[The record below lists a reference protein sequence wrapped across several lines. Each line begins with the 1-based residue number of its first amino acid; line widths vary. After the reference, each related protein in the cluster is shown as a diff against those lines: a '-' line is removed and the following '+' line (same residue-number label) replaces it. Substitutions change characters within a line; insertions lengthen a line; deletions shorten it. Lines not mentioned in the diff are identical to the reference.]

1 MNAEG
6 NEPMSVPSNT
16 PILQAA
22 YNDLLRR
29 SLSKISGD
37 LARVIY
43 LASTRDYNTGT
54 YHHEGLAARFRS
66 DVAAQALET
75 AHREIFYRIAACS
88 LEQLVGEMEIY
99 LNSSHQAREDVLHIW
114 QKLEPYRLALPMDTN
129 TAVARLF
136 VTNLRAQMEKS
147 GKIQI
152 NVDEMKNLTRSQAA
166 PEQGE

>member
-1 MNAEG
+1 
-6 NEPMSVPSNT
+6 MSVPSNAV
-16 PILQAA
+16 ILQAA
-22 YNDLLRR
+22 YDDLLRR

-54 YHHEGLAARFRS
+54 YHHDGLAARFRA
-66 DVAAQALET
+66 DVAATALEA

-88 LEQLVGEMEIY
+88 LEQLVGELEIY

-129 TAVARLF
+129 AAVARLF
-136 VTNLRAQMEKS
+136 ISNLRLALAILQRPARAPAGPS
-147 GKIQI
+147 G
-152 NVDEMKNLTRSQAA
+152 A
-166 PEQGE
+166 